1 MKRLAGLLE
10 FLTLCTILISL
21 AVFVGLPNPDD
32 AAAVQIPPMRLE
44 QGAPP
49 WDAHLVLPD
58 SSDRIVHYTI
68 QARLDTATNI
78 VHASEILTWR
88 NTTGQPQTAFPFHL
102 YHNAFKNNRTT
113 VAKEGGW
120 TFWREGWDSAHAGYT
135 NIRRVVWLAPLG
147 EVDLTDSFRYV
158 QPDDGNPDDQTV
170 CEIRTPYPIKPG
182 RTLRMRIE
190 FETKQPIPVSRTGA
204 IRDYHFVAQ
213 WFPKIG
219 VWWKG
224 SWNCHQFH
232 AHTEFFADYGVYDVT
247 LTVPSR
253 YIVGASGGA
262 ARSVTPNGDGTSSHR
277 FVQADIHDF
286 AWVTSPSMNVSVRT
300 FSHTRPEANER
311 SDRHHALRDVRVIL
325 LWQPHHENLVDR
337 YFDAT
342 FKALRCYGEWYGEY
356 PYDAITVVDPANGS
370 ASGGMEYPTLFTGG
384 GSMLA
389 PPEEGD
395 PEGVTVHE
403 FGHQF
408 WYGMVGNN
416 EFEEAW
422 LDEGFNTYS
431 TDRTVRQ
438 AWPAFKSVRYY
449 FAGMGA
455 DSWVGIPWVFND
467 VDEQGLTGDNTYLRR
482 MGKADVM
489 AQRGWEYNG
498 SYGLNSYTK
507 PALSLMMLERLL
519 GEELMYRVMRTYHFQ
534 YRFKHPTSEDFI
546 RTVNTVTGK
555 DYRWFFDNT
564 WYSSNLFDYAVGSI
578 TNLRIPPAEGVFTN
592 NGVPDSAHTSV
603 PVPYL
608 CTVVVKREGEA
619 TAPVEVL
626 IVLSDHSQRLEKWDG
641 QGRWKKV
648 EFLSPVPVER
658 VIVDPDH
665 KLVMDVDWTNNS
677 RVMRPGG
684 FRSLAAR
691 KYSANVL
698 FWLQNYFEMSGLN
711 F

>member
-1 MKRLAGLLE
+1 
-10 FLTLCTILISL
+10 
-21 AVFVGLPNPDD
+21 
-32 AAAVQIPPMRLE
+32 
-44 QGAPP
+44 
-49 WDAHLVLPD
+49 
-58 SSDRIVHYTI
+58 
-68 QARLDTATNI
+68 
-78 VHASEILTWR
+78 
-88 NTTGQPQTAFPFHL
+88 
-102 YHNAFKNNRTT
+102 
-113 VAKEGGW
+113 
-120 TFWREGWDSAHAGYT
+120 
-135 NIRRVVWLAPLG
+135 
-147 EVDLTDSFRYV
+147 
-158 QPDDGNPDDQTV
+158 
-170 CEIRTPYPIKPG
+170 
-182 RTLRMRIE
+182 
-190 FETKQPIPVSRTGA
+190 
-204 IRDYHFVAQ
+204 
-213 WFPKIG
+213 
-219 VWWKG
+219 
-224 SWNCHQFH
+224 
-232 AHTEFFADYGVYDVT
+232 
-247 LTVPSR
+247 
-253 YIVGASGGA
+253 
-262 ARSVTPNGDGTSSHR
+262 
-277 FVQADIHDF
+277 
-286 AWVTSPSMNVSVRT
+286 
-300 FSHTRPEANER
+300 
-311 SDRHHALRDVRVIL
+311 
-325 LWQPHHENLVDR
+325 
-337 YFDAT
+337 
-342 FKALRCYGEWYGEY
+342 
-356 PYDAITVVDPANGS
+356 
-370 ASGGMEYPTLFTGG
+370 
-384 GSMLA
+384 
-389 PPEEGD
+389 
-395 PEGVTVHE
+395 
-403 FGHQF
+403 
-408 WYGMVGNN
+408 
-416 EFEEAW
+416 
-422 LDEGFNTYS
+422 
-431 TDRTVRQ
+431 
-438 AWPAFKSVRYY
+438 
-449 FAGMGA
+449 
-455 DSWVGIPWVFND
+455 
-467 VDEQGLTGDNTYLRR
+467 